1 MSHRL
6 WVIVLPVRC
15 RRITLLNILS
25 CPRTINC
32 LCPHA
37 SWPGPLLFVLSPF
50 MIIPPRRTSVF
61 TSLIGSIFSFL
72 TKCFAIWCISVRNI
86 CPWWNASG
94 WGNDKNG
101 MSLRHQSGITDILFG
116 FSRTDSLSGNLIP
129 DVLSRYRF
137 SQPSKLKRVIVRLNS
152 GKFLNFHFEA

>member
-1 MSHRL
+1 MTHSP

-37 SWPGPLLFVLSPF
+37 SWPGPLLFVLSVLSPF
-50 MIIPPRRTSVF
+50 MIIPPSRTSVL
-61 TSLIGSIFSFL
+61 TSLIGSIFSLL

-94 WGNDKNG
+94 WGSDKNG
-101 MSLRHQSGITDILFG
+101 MSLRHQSGITDIFFG
-116 FSRTDSLSGNLIP
+116 FSRIDSLSGKSKFHLRVPSSAEFFRSCI
-129 DVLSRYRF
+129 LSDLEVSF
-137 SQPSKLKRVIVRLNS
+137 WLL
-152 GKFLNFHFEA
+152 

>member
-1 MSHRL
+1 MTHKL

-50 MIIPPRRTSVF
+50 MIIPPSRTSVF
-61 TSLIGSIFSFL
+61 TSFIGSIFSFR

-101 MSLRHQSGITDILFG
+101 MSLRHQSGITDIFSG
-116 FSRTDSLSGNLIP
+116 FQGQTTVNNRQVSFYMVDDQTIWWYLDKAFFNH
-129 DVLSRYRF
+129 
-137 SQPSKLKRVIVRLNS
+137 LNW
-152 GKFLNFHFEA
+152 NY